1 MNTYKMATRETRNGT
16 QAAKLS
22 GFEMPWAAIVQES
35 ETHVTIKVPGHSSW
49 VGYGLGNAANT
60 AYTPAE
66 FQVFEKLFGE
76 NINLDSPHHN
86 VKRIVSFPVRQSKD

>member
-1 MNTYKMATRETRNGT
+1 MNTYKMATRENRNGT

-22 GFEMPWAAIVQES
+22 GFDMPWAAIVQES

>member
-1 MNTYKMATRETRNGT
+1 MNTYKMATRENRNGT

-35 ETHVTIKVPGHSSW
+35 ETHVTIKVPGHSCW
-49 VGYGLGNAANT
+49 VARGGQ
-60 AYTPAE
+60 AYIAAE